1 MQGQKCYSFFL
12 ITKRSFC
19 DTIFKVL
26 TNNANIAIFHK
37 EAIMNAVI
45 EAIKKRRAIRSYD
58 SKTVPRDVL
67 NTIIEAGNEAPS
79 AMNSQ
84 PWRFVVVE
92 DKEMKRKLLNAAV
105 PQAKKITELVKDVD
119 PERYEAIKK
128 RYAELPDPVY
138 YSAPT
143 IVFVIG
149 NGRYAAHSCPLAC
162 ENMMLA
168 AQSLGIGSCW
178 VGFGAMVTEDPEVRN
193 ILELKDDE
201 AIFGPI
207 LLGYPK
213 GETKRPQKKEPKVKW
228 I

>member
-1 MQGQKCYSFFL
+1 
-12 ITKRSFC
+12 
-19 DTIFKVL
+19 
-26 TNNANIAIFHK
+26 
-37 EAIMNAVI
+37 MNAVI
-45 EAIKKRRAIRSYD
+45 DAIKKRRSVRSYD
-58 SKTVPRDVL
+58 TKSVPRDTL
-67 NTIIEAGNEAPS
+67 NAIIETGNEAPS

-92 DKEMKRKLLNAAV
+92 DQAAKKKLLGAAL
-105 PQAKKITELVKDVD
+105 PQAKKFTELVKDVD
-119 PERYEAIKK
+119 PERYESIKK

-168 AQSLGIGSCW
+168 AQSLGLGSCW
-178 VGFGAMVTEDPEVRN
+178 VGFGAMVTDDPEVGRL
-193 ILELKDDE
+193 LELREGD

-213 GETKRPQKKEPKVKW
+213 AETVRPAKKEPKVKW

>member
-1 MQGQKCYSFFL
+1 
-12 ITKRSFC
+12 
-19 DTIFKVL
+19 
-26 TNNANIAIFHK
+26 
-37 EAIMNAVI
+37 MNEVI
-45 EAIKKRRAIRSYD
+45 ETIKKRRSVRAYDTKAI
-58 SKTVPRDVL
+58 PRDIL

-92 DKEMKRKLLNAAV
+92 DKDAKRKLLAAAL
-105 PQAKKITELVKDVD
+105 PQAKKITEMVKDAD

-149 NGRYAAHSCPLAC
+149 NGMYAEHSCPLAC

-168 AQSLGIGSCW
+168 AHSLGLGSCW
-178 VGFGAMVTEDPEVRN
+178 VGFGAMVTEDPEVRSL
-193 ILELKDDE
+193 LELKEGDS
-201 AIFGPI
+201 IFGPI
-207 LLGYPK
+207 LFGYPK
-213 GETKRPQKKEPKVKW
+213 AHPPRPPKKDPKIKW

>member
-1 MQGQKCYSFFL
+1 MSDIL
-12 ITKRSFC
+12 
-19 DTIFKVL
+19 
-26 TNNANIAIFHK
+26 
-37 EAIMNAVI
+37 EAIR
-45 EAIKKRRAIRSYD
+45 KRRSIRSYET
-58 SKTVPRDVL
+58 KPVPRHIL
-67 NTIIEAGNEAPS
+67 KTIIEAGNEAPS

-92 DKEMKRKLLNAAV
+92 DREAKRKLLGAAL

-138 YSAPT
+138 YSAPA

-168 AQSLGIGSCW
+168 AHSLGLGSCW
-178 VGFGAMVTEDPEVRN
+178 VGFGSMVTEDAEARK
-193 ILELKDDE
+193 LLDLADDE
-201 AIFGPI
+201 TIFGPI
-207 LLGYPK
+207 LIGYPQ
-213 GETKRPQKKEPKVKW
+213 GESPRRPVKKEPVVKW

>member
-1 MQGQKCYSFFL
+1 
-12 ITKRSFC
+12 
-19 DTIFKVL
+19 
-26 TNNANIAIFHK
+26 
-37 EAIMNAVI
+37 MNAMI
-45 EAIKKRRAIRSYD
+45 ETIKSRRSVRAYEP
-58 SKTVPRDVL
+58 KPVPRDIL

-92 DKEMKRKLLNAAV
+92 DKEAKKKLLAV
-105 PQAKKITELVKDVD
+105 ALPKAKKITETLKDID

-128 RYAELPDPVY
+128 RYGELPDPVY

-149 NGRYAAHSCPLAC
+149 NGMYAEHSCPMAC

-168 AQSLGIGSCW
+168 AHSLGLGSCW
-178 VGFGAMVTEDPEVRN
+178 VGFGAMVTDDPEVRGL
-193 ILELKDDE
+193 LELQEGD

-207 LLGYPK
+207 LLGYPR
-213 GETKRPQKKEPKVKW
+213 TSPPRPAKKDPKVKR